1 MNTFSFTPDNLWDL
15 DAKVV
20 AKAANL
26 RLNTFHLDIMWHAL
40 YGGHS
45 KKNTYAIF
53 EGGIAPMKEFLGLKT
68 ITV

>member
-1 MNTFSFTPDNLWDL
+1 ME
-15 DAKVV
+15 V
-20 AKAANL
+20 
-26 RLNTFHLDIMWHAL
+26 IQ
-40 YGGHS
+40 